1 MSELCLLVLVAPPQ
15 LEEPL
20 VDFLRE
26 EEGFCGF
33 SLQRMQ
39 GSPAQET
46 LTLSKQVTGAKK

>member
-20 VDFLRE
+20 VDFLLE

-39 GSPAQET
+39 GSPAQESQ
-46 LTLSKQVTGAKK
+46 TLSEQITGGKK